1 MILREYQQSAVN
13 GIEECWQSN
22 SSTLAVM
29 PTGCGKTVVFA
40 EIIRRRPVGRVM
52 VIAHREE
59 LIFQAVHKIHAV
71 TGVHPTIEMA
81 EMRAGQG
88 FHEDGRVVVSTVQT
102 QVSGRNG
109 GRMTNFL
116 PEHFGLLIIDEAHH
130 ATAGSYQAVLNH
142 YKQNPNLRVLGVTA
156 TPDRA
161 DEAALGQVFESVAF
175 DYELPQAIADGWLAP
190 IRQRIVHVE
199 GLDFSA
205 IHTQQGDLAQGE
217 LESLMLQEEPMHKV
231 VTACLRLT
239 GDKRTL
245 IFAVGV
251 AQAERVAEI
260 INRYKP
266 DSAAFVCGKTDK
278 QIRRDIF
285 KSYAA
290 GRFQFLVNVGVATEG
305 FDEPGIQFI
314 VMARPTK
321 SRALYSQM
329 AGRGTRPLPGL
340 VDGLAT
346 AEERRDAIA
355 HSDKCYCEIL
365 DFVGN
370 AGRHKLITTADILGG
385 KYPDEVAE
393 RAARKA
399 SEADGESKD
408 MRELLEESEREIA
421 DEQAR
426 ARRAAVRGRAKGV
439 RTEEVDPFG
448 VLDIVPDIGRGW
460 AVRTP
465 RAPSPAQAKCLT
477 DAGIDIC
484 NKDGELIVSASE
496 AHQLLDEVF
505 GRRDKKMCTFRQAKK
520 LQQFGYRTDLSFTEA
535 STIMDAL
542 AKNHWGPVDAQQREY
557 KRY

>member
-1 MILREYQQSAVN
+1 MQLRQYQTDAVN
-13 GIEECWQSN
+13 SIEECWKQH
-22 SSTLAVM
+22 SSTLAVL
-29 PTGCGKTVVFA
+29 PTGTGKTVLCA
-40 EIIRRRPVGRVM
+40 EIIRRCPVGRVM

-71 TGVHPTIEMA
+71 TGVQPTIEMA
-81 EMRAGQG
+81 EMRAGTG
-88 FHEDGRVVVSTVQT
+88 FMEDGRVVVSTVQT
-102 QVSGRNG
+102 QVAGRNG

-130 ATAGSYQAVLNH
+130 ACADSYMRVLEH

-175 DYELPQAIADGWLAP
+175 DYELPDAIQDGWLAP
-190 IRQRIVHVE
+190 IRQRVVHVE
-199 GLDFSA
+199 GLDFSHL
-205 IHTQQGDLAQGE
+205 HTQQGDLAQGE
-217 LESLMLQEEPMHKV
+217 LESLMLQEEPMHRV
-231 VTACLRLT
+231 VTACLQLT

-251 AQAERVAEI
+251 AQAERIAEI

-278 QIRRDIF
+278 AIRRDMF

-340 VDGLAT
+340 VDGPPT
-346 AEERRDAIA
+346 AEERRAAIA
-355 HSDKCYCEIL
+355 SSDKQYCEIL

-385 KYPDEVAE
+385 KYPDEVTE

-399 SEADGESKD
+399 EEADGESKD

-426 ARRAAVRGRAKGV
+426 TRRAAFRGRATNV

-448 VLDIVPDIGRGW
+448 ILDIVPELARGW
-460 AVRTP
+460 TYNRT
-465 RAPSPAQAKCLT
+465 
-477 DAGIDIC
+477 
-484 NKDGELIVSASE
+484 ASDKQL
-496 AHQLLDEVF
+496 ALLDKMGVPIKEYTAAEASQIIGEVIN
-505 GRRDKKMCTFRQAKK
+505 RRSKNMCTFKQAK
-520 LQQFGYRTDLSFTEA
+520 LLSRFGYRTDTTFAEA
-535 STIMDAL
+535 KTIIDAL
-542 AKNHWGPVDAQQREY
+542 AKNNWRPVDAQQREY